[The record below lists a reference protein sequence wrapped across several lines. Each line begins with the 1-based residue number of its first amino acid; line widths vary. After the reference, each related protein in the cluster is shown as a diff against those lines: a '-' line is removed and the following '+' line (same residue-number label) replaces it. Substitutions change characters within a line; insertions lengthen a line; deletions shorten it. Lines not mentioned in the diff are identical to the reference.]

1 MTRYG
6 WRDTTEQSKRI
17 ELSWL
22 RKHDYLNGYR
32 GGNISWSRSGEPTG
46 NINIQV
52 STYPD
57 NPNIK
62 FIYKVRKHGGEEEWR
77 DIDFSFRMEST
88 PCRFGGKRWVFIC
101 GLYKNGQY
109 CGKRVRILYQVGD
122 YFGCRHCAD
131 LTYDSCNESKRFRH
145 GMWKI
150 FTNESKAEDYY
161 KKYVKR
167 EYYRGKPT
175 KKYKRYLAISNNL
188 SDRDLYEME
197 KQLLAIK
204 K

>member
-6 WRDTTEQSKRI
+6 WKGTTEASKRV

-22 RKHDYLNGYR
+22 KKQKYLDGFR
-32 GGNISWSRSGEPTG
+32 GGNISWSRNGEPTG

-52 STYPD
+52 DTYSD

-62 FIYKVRKHGGEEEWR
+62 FVYKVRRNGEEWK

-88 PCRFGGKRWVFIC
+88 PCRFGGKKWFFIC
-101 GLYKNGQY
+101 GLSKNGQH
-109 CGKRVRILYQVGD
+109 CGKRVRILYQAGD
-122 YFGCRHCAD
+122 YFGCRNCAD

-150 FTNESKAEDYY
+150 FTNESKAEEYY

>member
-1 MTRYG
+1 MARYG
-6 WRDTTEQSKRI
+6 WKGTTEASKRV

-22 RKHDYLNGYR
+22 KKQKYLDGFR
-32 GGNISWSRSGEPTG
+32 GGNINWSINGEPTG

-52 STYPD
+52 DTYSD

-62 FIYKVRKHGGEEEWR
+62 FVYKVRRNGEEWK

-88 PCRFGGKRWVFIC
+88 PCRFGGKKWFFIC
-101 GLYKNGQY
+101 GLSKNGQH
-109 CGKRVRILYQVGD
+109 CGKRVRILYQAGD

-188 SDRDLYEME
+188 SDRDLYEIE

>member
-1 MTRYG
+1 MASYG
-6 WRDTTEQSKRI
+6 WKGTTEASKRV

-22 RKHDYLNGYR
+22 KKQKYLDGFR
-32 GGNISWSRSGEPTG
+32 GGNISWSRNGEPTG

-52 STYPD
+52 DTYSD
-57 NPNIK
+57 SPNIK
-62 FIYKVRKHGGEEEWR
+62 FVYKVRRNGEEWKDME
-77 DIDFSFRMEST
+77 FSFRMESI
-88 PCRFGGKRWVFIC
+88 PCRFGGKKWFFIC
-101 GLYKNGQY
+101 GLSKNGQH

-131 LTYDSCNESKRFRH
+131 LTYDICNESKRFRH
-145 GMWKI
+145 GVWKV

>member
-1 MTRYG
+1 MARYG
-6 WRDTTEQSKRI
+6 WKGTTEASKRV

-22 RKHDYLNGYR
+22 KKQKYLDGFR
-32 GGNISWSRSGEPTG
+32 GGNISWSRNGEPTG

-52 STYPD
+52 DTYSYS
-57 NPNIK
+57 PNIK
-62 FIYKVRKHGGEEEWR
+62 FIYKVRRNGEEWKDME
-77 DIDFSFRMEST
+77 FSFRMESI
-88 PCRFGGKRWVFIC
+88 PCRFGGNKWFFIC
-101 GLYKNGQY
+101 GLYKSGQY
-109 CGKRVRILYQVGD
+109 CGKRVRILYQTGD

-131 LTYDSCNESKRFRH
+131 LTYDICNESKRFRH
-145 GMWKI
+145 GVWKV

>member
-1 MTRYG
+1 MASYG
-6 WRDTTEQSKRI
+6 WKGTTEASKRV

-22 RKHDYLNGYR
+22 KKQKYLDGFR
-32 GGNISWSRSGEPTG
+32 GGNISWSRNGEPTG

-52 STYPD
+52 DTYSD
-57 NPNIK
+57 SPNIK
-62 FIYKVRKHGGEEEWR
+62 FVYKVRRNGEEWKDME
-77 DIDFSFRMEST
+77 FSFRMESI
-88 PCRFGGKRWVFIC
+88 PCRFGGNKWFFIC
-101 GLYKNGQY
+101 GLYKSGQY
-109 CGKRVRILYQVGD
+109 CGKRVRILYQTGD

-131 LTYDSCNESKRFRH
+131 LTYDICNESKRFRH
-145 GMWKI
+145 GVWKV